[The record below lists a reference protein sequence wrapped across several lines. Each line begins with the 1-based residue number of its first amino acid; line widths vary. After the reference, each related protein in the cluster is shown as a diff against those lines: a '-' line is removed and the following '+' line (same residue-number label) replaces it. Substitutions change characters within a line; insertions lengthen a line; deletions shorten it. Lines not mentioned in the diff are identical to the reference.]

1 MVGAFTQGAFRG
13 SQAILGVAFVQNL
26 YGNAGLVPV
35 SYTHLSYVVTEVSHE
50 HDFIMDSDRN
60 EYWI

>member
-1 MVGAFTQGAFRG
+1 MICQTTGRDTSPDVSGYSG
-13 SQAILGVAFVQNL
+13 SYRTWADA
-26 YGNAGLVPV
+26 P
-35 SYTHLSYVVTEVSHE
+35 SYVVTEVSHE